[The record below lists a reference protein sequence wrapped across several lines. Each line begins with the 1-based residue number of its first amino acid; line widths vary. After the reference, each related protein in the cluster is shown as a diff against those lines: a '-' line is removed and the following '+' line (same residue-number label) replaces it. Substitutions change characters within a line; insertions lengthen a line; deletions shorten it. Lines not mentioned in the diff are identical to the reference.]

1 MSPFTLTN
9 TSASAV
15 THSHVPSEEMPQT
28 CNEPAH
34 VYHITVIAP
43 PSSCEYAHLA
53 RTRHVTVVPFLWSN
67 IFSSLKYCPVA
78 KALNKGTTLKYHA
91 EEEIHQI
98 TCRARSLPHVRQ
110 HTWEVR
116 VTYCTAW
123 PACRAILLRL
133 LLRPGLGEE
142 PGGQLSRWTNQI
154 KEQDANWAE
163 TVAFHLHW
171 NQSSG
176 VQKSEACPYG
186 EEHFGTRGL

>member
-1 MSPFTLTN
+1 
-9 TSASAV
+9 
-15 THSHVPSEEMPQT
+15 MPQT

-110 HTWEVR
+110 HTLEVR

-142 PGGQLSRWTNQI
+142 PGVSSAGELIKSKNRMQTGRRRLLSISIEIRALVCRSPKLARTERNTLARGGCNLWTTTE
-154 KEQDANWAE
+154 K
-163 TVAFHLHW
+163 
-171 NQSSG
+171 
-176 VQKSEACPYG
+176 P
-186 EEHFGTRGL
+186 